1 MSLSIK
7 DARIFSN
14 ARSSPKT
21 WKKPERNC
29 IWRRQPVRSFWIF
42 LYPLKRIWNAA
53 AAPQVLR
60 IFIISAGLWVF
71 PQMTVFFRKTARKQ
85 ILHTMNYWD
94 CFPCVMKA
102 AWNFLPLRRQHS
114 SAKGKAH
121 PPDPPANVRRQAHDK
136 NITQLF
142 LQLGYI
148 VYLKY
153 LYNICEK

>member
-1 MSLSIK
+1 
-7 DARIFSN
+7 
-14 ARSSPKT
+14 
-21 WKKPERNC
+21 
-29 IWRRQPVRSFWIF
+29 
-42 LYPLKRIWNAA
+42 
-53 AAPQVLR
+53 
-60 IFIISAGLWVF
+60 
-71 PQMTVFFRKTARKQ
+71 
-85 ILHTMNYWD
+85 
-94 CFPCVMKA
+94 MKA
-102 AWNFLPLRRQHS
+102 AWKFLPLRRQHS